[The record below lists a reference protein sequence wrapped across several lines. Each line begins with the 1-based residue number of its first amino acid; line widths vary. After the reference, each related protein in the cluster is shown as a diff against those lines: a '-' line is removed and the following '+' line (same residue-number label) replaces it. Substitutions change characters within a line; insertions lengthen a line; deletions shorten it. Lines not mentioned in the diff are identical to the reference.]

1 MAPLFSLRKIKMKYV
16 SIDIETLGLQPGKC
30 DIVEFGAVIDDF
42 STPIEELPRFHC
54 YLTKPGN
61 FYKGEVYAMYMH
73 SKTGI
78 FERIAKRQE
87 GFNYIP
93 DDILDEVFSEW
104 LLEEGYGEDEKVI
117 VAGKNFSAFDLP
129 FLKTIGFGTK
139 TRLHHRTLDPGS
151 MWVDMLKD
159 VTPPGLEEC
168 LKRAGIEKTVQHTA
182 VEDAIDV
189 IKCIRAFSTSKE
201 VCNFN

>member
-1 MAPLFSLRKIKMKYV
+1 MKYV

-30 DIVEFGAVIDDF
+30 DIIEFGAVIDDLE
-42 STPIEELPRFHC
+42 TPVEDLPQFHC

-61 FYKGEVYAMYMH
+61 IYKGEIYAMYMH

-78 FERIAKRQE
+78 FERIAERVG
-87 GFNYIP
+87 GFSYIP
-93 DDILDEVFSEW
+93 DDLLDEVFCEW
-104 LLEEGYGEDEKVI
+104 LLEKGYKEGEKI
-117 VAGKNFSAFDLP
+117 VCAGKNFSAFDLP

-159 VTPPGLEEC
+159 EIPPGLEEC
-168 LKRAGIEKTVQHTA
+168 LKRAGVEKTVDHTA

-189 IKCIRAFSTSKE
+189 IQCIRAKQWNKEMFGGTSH
-201 VCNFN
+201 